1 MNVLRCRFETLSS
14 FITAIIALC
23 KDTMN
28 WLKNFF
34 LRTFQI
40 KPEDEVPEAVAVN
53 FKHNVLV
60 NTVELSFY
68 FFADSF
74 WSINTILPVFAASLT
89 DEPFL
94 IGLIPAIVN
103 AGWFCRSYFLSNVPV
118 TCPKFC
124 RFPKEWVYLNA
135 YHLLY

>member
-1 MNVLRCRFETLSS
+1 
-14 FITAIIALC
+14 
-23 KDTMN
+23 MN

-103 AGWFCRSYFLSNVPV
+103 AGWFLPQLFLVKRTSHL
-118 TCPKFC
+118 PKVLPLSK
-124 RFPKEWVYLNA
+124 RMG
-135 YHLLY
+135 LLERIPLTLLIFIPF